1 MRNKFAIGV
10 LLFLSCIFIAS
21 CDIGRRPYKE
31 AEALFNQSD
40 YSAAKSKAAEL
51 IQTFPESKYIP
62 IANTLIEKVN
72 KIETSLKM
80 AEQAEQKQD
89 YKNAMMYYKEIL
101 AIAPKSS
108 KAFEA
113 IKHIEDIESM
123 FSDLKSMA
131 FINLSE
137 SDIMTKFGRPDRV
150 VRFGP
155 SEVRFIY
162 GETRE
167 GFISWNT
174 YRLTKS
180 FMVTFKKGK
189 AVQLTKSFYGIVKY
203 DDTLRRGDDG
213 GIQDIKGF
221 PKLGE
226 YITPKMKDVK
236 PVIEKKAGWAG
247 ITWKNSEY
255 EYWARVITKD
265 IIYNK
270 EKNRFERKEIS
281 NIEDYYLAMYEITTR
296 K

>member
-1 MRNKFAIGV
+1 MKNKFVIGL
-10 LLFLSCIFIAS
+10 LLFISFIFIAS
-21 CDIGRRPYKE
+21 CDKGRQPYNE
-31 AEALFNQSD
+31 AATLFEQAN
-40 YSAAKSKAAEL
+40 YSAAKSKAVAF

-62 IANTLIEKVN
+62 MANALIDKVD

-108 KAFEA
+108 KALEA

-123 FSDLKSMA
+123 FSDLKSMT

-150 VRFGP
+150 VRFGT

-167 GFISWNT
+167 GFISWDT

-189 AVQLTKSFYGIVKY
+189 SAQLTKSFYGIVKY
-203 DDTLRRGDDG
+203 GDTLRRGDDG

-226 YITPKMKDVK
+226 YITPKMKGVK

-270 EKNRFERKEIS
+270 DKNRFERKEIS